1 MSEVSQLFFQ
11 HKELVEL
18 LIKKANIHEGRWML
32 AVNFG
37 FSAGN
42 FGSTAE
48 QVVPGAIVAVL
59 GVGLLRAAQDTP
71 DALQVDASVVNPAVP
86 KPSRK
91 KRAPK

>member
-11 HKELVEL
+11 HKEIVEL
-18 LIKKANIHEGRWML
+18 LIKKANFHEGRWTL

-59 GVGLLRAAQDTP
+59 GVGLLRAA
-71 DALQVDASVVNPAVP
+71 
-86 KPSRK
+86 
-91 KRAPK
+91 